1 MTDLKESMPSPTGAP
16 ASRRLSW
23 GTVLALAG
31 VVSWGAVLVLAGVVF
46 LLALIGVQ
54 LVRTQR
60 GVKVGDRVPE
70 DLVLIT
76 YDGERYRLGDLRGK
90 VVFINFWASWCK
102 PCEEEAPYLQEAWT
116 QLADRGDVLFLGVA
130 WTDTDE
136 KARAYLKRFQITY
149 PNGPDLGTRWAQVFR
164 IRGVPE
170 TYILDREGRL
180 AYIKIGPFVNTQEIL
195 DAVYQVLGEK

>member
-1 MTDLKESMPSPTGAP
+1 MTDLTESTPTPSGAP
-16 ASRRLSW
+16 ASRRL
-23 GTVLALAG
+23 
-31 VVSWGAVLVLAGVVF
+31 SWGAVLVLAGVVF
-46 LLALIGVQ
+46 LLVLIGVQ
-54 LVRTQR
+54 LARTQR

-70 DLVLIT
+70 DLVLTT

-102 PCEEEAPYLQEAWT
+102 PCEEEAPYLQEAWS

-130 WTDTDE
+130 WTDTDD
-136 KARAYLKRFQITY
+136 KARAYLERFQVTY

-180 AYIKIGPFVNTQEIL
+180 AYIKIGPFVSTQEIL
-195 DAVYQVLGEK
+195 DAVYQVLGER

>member
-1 MTDLKESMPSPTGAP
+1 MANPTESPPAPSGAP
-16 ASRRLSW
+16 AARRLSW
-23 GTVLALAG
+23 GAVLALAG
-31 VVSWGAVLVLAGVVF
+31 VVL
-46 LLALIGVQ
+46 LLALMGFQ

-70 DLVLIT
+70 DLSLTT
-76 YDGERYRLGDLRGK
+76 YDGEHYRLGDLRGK

-102 PCEEEAPYLQEAWT
+102 PCEEEAPYLQEAWA
-116 QLADRGDVLFLGVA
+116 QLDDRGDVLFLGVA

-136 KARAYLKRFQITY
+136 KARAYLERFQVTY
-149 PNGPDLGTRWAQVFR
+149 PNGPDLGTRWAHVFR

-180 AYIKIGPFVNTQEIL
+180 AYIKIGPFVDTQEIL